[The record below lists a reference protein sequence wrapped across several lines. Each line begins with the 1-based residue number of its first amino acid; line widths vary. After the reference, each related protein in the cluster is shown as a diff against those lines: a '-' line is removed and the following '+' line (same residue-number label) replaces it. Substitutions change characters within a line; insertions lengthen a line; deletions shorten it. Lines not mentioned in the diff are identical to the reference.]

1 MKQTFGMFLNYAQY
15 KLTYQPQS
23 LSLHIPKEQAN
34 RTHPSQKKKNQ
45 NTNLINLMYS
55 HRL

>member
-15 KLTYQPQS
+15 KLCYQPQS

-34 RTHPSQKKKNQ
+34 QTHPFQKKKNQ